1 MDYGAAAVQRRF
13 CIFAQPREICGKNR
27 RCQFNGHGQR
37 AAPSLLSPGYTV
49 TARKAQREN
58 RLYAER
64 APAPG
69 KSRRT
74 SQKCV
79 TELRTPWDSKALE
92 AAFTR
97 HVENTHHVQRV
108 ARRHRKLC
116 TPENGVAEV
125 RIVIAVIASRGRNP
139 PLGECISRWNCQH
152 APIFFRLESPWL
164 VRRNVTP
171 AQIHFLRIK
180 SLLHETALSAKQKEA
195 RPRRGRKNART
206 QDRAQALRIVERDIE
221 RVIGDGV
228 FSLDSNVGGNR
239 FRQAEEHQCVINE
252 MRRNVE

>member
-37 AAPSLLSPGYTV
+37 AAPSLLSLGYTV

-64 APAPG
+64 APAPA

-108 ARRHRKLC
+108 ARGHRKLR
-116 TPENGVAEV
+116 TPENGVAHIGV
-125 RIVIAVIASRGRNP
+125 VVAIIAGRRRNP
-139 PLGECISRWNCQH
+139 PLGECISRWNSQD
-152 APIFFRLESPWL
+152 APIFFRLVSPRL
-164 VRRNVTP
+164 VCGNVTP
-171 AQIHFLRIK
+171 
-180 SLLHETALSAKQKEA
+180 
-195 RPRRGRKNART
+195 
-206 QDRAQALRIVERDIE
+206 
-221 RVIGDGV
+221 
-228 FSLDSNVGGNR
+228 
-239 FRQAEEHQCVINE
+239 
-252 MRRNVE
+252 